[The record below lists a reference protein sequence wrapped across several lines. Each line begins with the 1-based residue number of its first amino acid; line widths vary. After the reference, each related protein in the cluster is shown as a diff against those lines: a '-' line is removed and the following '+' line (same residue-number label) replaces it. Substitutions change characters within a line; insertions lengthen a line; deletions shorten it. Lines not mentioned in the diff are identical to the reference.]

1 MSANSKNYAVVN
13 SSLSISNIITQTKV
27 TKKSIL
33 KKIYKLFNKKYSKLP
48 ESYDINIIDNIIY
61 NEKSHIVATFKDC
74 LISDDIGEFLK
85 RFYKKNESAI
95 RLPKFYEYYD
105 LYSKIFPNYTAFEE
119 GKYLYLNIQRKQRMI
134 DLIEKMELEKKKNEE
149 KSHSYGSDSE
159 SKENV
164 FNTDVINSILNGTNN
179 ESINYLFDID
189 KNDALQDEEIFGK
202 DVNDLLE
209 EINKYEYKGNNNGTD
224 NKIIKL
230 NKNRNEKSN
239 NIIIFNKAIKYNN
252 QLDNNFNYYN
262 KNKDINR
269 IETYKDTVVN
279 KNISIPINLNY
290 SKNKRIIN
298 SNSSSTINNNITYYN
313 DIRGIVTR
321 FFNYPSYQKNIFL
334 NEDNKTNK
342 NYKIEKLEKNL
353 FKIKQKSILFQKNSS
368 QSIST
373 SNQTQKDLSLSKKNA
388 NIIYAKIPVTSS
400 SFKQNQKILR
410 KNIYNSTSYN
420 IHNSNITKYIE
431 KRKKGIT
438 PLTSRNPKNSQLLN
452 ITRKNKSI
460 KNIKGNTLYNS
471 CSVSRNRYSNNIKVH
486 NNKIKSTIIRNDF
499 SQMSKINQSK
509 TNISKPKKILNNQKN
524 KISEEKP
531 KRGYKEINFIRNQ
544 NPRNRNEIKEK
555 ILNSGFNFN
564 KSRNNNVK
572 SINKNNCQKKN
583 EDNSKKWKNLNDS
596 SLKLRIKDIMSVRQN
611 IEQGFNIKNFAKI
624 INAANSNN
632 NKYNL
637 SKTYK
642 NNYVIMKK

>member
-1 MSANSKNYAVVN
+1 MNRTTEKNFQKSSFSNNKNKNSLTKIIKN
-13 SSLSISNIITQTKV
+13 IS
-27 TKKSIL
+27 
-33 KKIYKLFNKKYSKLP
+33 KLFHTKYSEVNMKY
-48 ESYDINIIDNIIY
+48 EHNIIDNIIY
-61 NEKSHIVATFKDC
+61 NEKSHIVATFKDR
-74 LISDDIGEFLK
+74 LIIDDTGEFLK
-85 RFYKKNESAI
+85 RYYLKEESDI
-95 RLPKFYEYYD
+95 RLKKFYEYYA
-105 LYSKIFPNYTAFEE
+105 LYSKIFPNYTAFFE

-353 FKIKQKSILFQKNSS
+353 FKIKQKSIF
-368 QSIST
+368 
-373 SNQTQKDLSLSKKNA
+373 
-388 NIIYAKIPVTSS
+388 
-400 SFKQNQKILR
+400 
-410 KNIYNSTSYN
+410 
-420 IHNSNITKYIE
+420 ITKYIH
-431 KRKKGIT
+431 K
-438 PLTSRNPKNSQLLN
+438 
-452 ITRKNKSI
+452 
-460 KNIKGNTLYNS
+460 
-471 CSVSRNRYSNNIKVH
+471 
-486 NNKIKSTIIRNDF
+486 
-499 SQMSKINQSK
+499 
-509 TNISKPKKILNNQKN
+509 
-524 KISEEKP
+524 
-531 KRGYKEINFIRNQ
+531 
-544 NPRNRNEIKEK
+544 
-555 ILNSGFNFN
+555 
-564 KSRNNNVK
+564 
-572 SINKNNCQKKN
+572 
-583 EDNSKKWKNLNDS
+583 
-596 SLKLRIKDIMSVRQN
+596 
-611 IEQGFNIKNFAKI
+611 
-624 INAANSNN
+624 
-632 NKYNL
+632 
-637 SKTYK
+637 
-642 NNYVIMKK
+642 

>member
-1 MSANSKNYAVVN
+1 MNRTTEKNFQKSSFSNNKNKNSLTKIIKN
-13 SSLSISNIITQTKV
+13 IS
-27 TKKSIL
+27 
-33 KKIYKLFNKKYSKLP
+33 KLFHTKYSEVNMKY
-48 ESYDINIIDNIIY
+48 EHNIIDNIIY
-61 NEKSHIVATFKDC
+61 NEKSHIVATFKDR
-74 LISDDIGEFLK
+74 LIIDDTGEFLK
-85 RFYKKNESAI
+85 RYYLKEESDI
-95 RLPKFYEYYD
+95 RLKKFYEYYA
-105 LYSKIFPNYTAFEE
+105 LYSKIFPNYTAFLE

-388 NIIYAKIPVTSS
+388 NIIYTKIPVTSS

-486 NNKIKSTIIRNDF
+486 NNKIKSTIKRNDF

-572 SINKNNCQKKN
+572 SINKNNCQKKK

>member
-1 MSANSKNYAVVN
+1 MNRTTEKNFQKSSFSNNKNKNSLTKIIKN
-13 SSLSISNIITQTKV
+13 IS
-27 TKKSIL
+27 
-33 KKIYKLFNKKYSKLP
+33 KLFHTKYSEVNMKY
-48 ESYDINIIDNIIY
+48 EHNIIDNIIY
-61 NEKSHIVATFKDC
+61 NEKSHIVATFKDR
-74 LISDDIGEFLK
+74 LIIDDTGEFLK
-85 RFYKKNESAI
+85 RYYLKEESDI
-95 RLPKFYEYYD
+95 RLKKFYEYYA
-105 LYSKIFPNYTAFEE
+105 LYSKIFPNYTAFFE

-368 QSIST
+368 QSIYT

-486 NNKIKSTIIRNDF
+486 NNKIKSTIKRNDF

-572 SINKNNCQKKN
+572 SINKNNCQKKK

-596 SLKLRIKDIMSVRQN
+596 SLKLRIKDIMSVKQN

>member
-1 MSANSKNYAVVN
+1 MNRTTEKNFQKSSFSNNKNKNSLTKIIKN
-13 SSLSISNIITQTKV
+13 IS
-27 TKKSIL
+27 
-33 KKIYKLFNKKYSKLP
+33 KLFHTKYSEVNMKY
-48 ESYDINIIDNIIY
+48 EHNIIDNIIY
-61 NEKSHIVATFKDC
+61 NEKSHIVATFKDL
-74 LISDDIGEFLK
+74 LIIDDTGEFFKRYYLK
-85 RFYKKNESAI
+85 EESDI
-95 RLPKFYEYYD
+95 RLKKFYEYYA
-105 LYSKIFPNYTAFEE
+105 LYSKIFPNYTAFLE

-209 EINKYEYKGNNNGTD
+209 EINKYEYKGSNNGTD

-342 NYKIEKLEKNL
+342 NYKIEKFEKNL

-583 EDNSKKWKNLNDS
+583 EDNSKQWKNLNDS

>member
-1 MSANSKNYAVVN
+1 MNRTTEKNFQKSSFSNNKNKNSLTKIIKN
-13 SSLSISNIITQTKV
+13 IS
-27 TKKSIL
+27 
-33 KKIYKLFNKKYSKLP
+33 KLFHTKYSEVNMKY
-48 ESYDINIIDNIIY
+48 EHNIIDNIIY
-61 NEKSHIVATFKDC
+61 NEKSHIVATFKDR
-74 LISDDIGEFLK
+74 LIIDDTGEFLK
-85 RFYKKNESAI
+85 RYYLKEESDI
-95 RLPKFYEYYD
+95 RLKKFYEYYA
-105 LYSKIFPNYTAFEE
+105 LYSKIFPNYTAFLE

-209 EINKYEYKGNNNGTD
+209 EINKYEYKGSNNGTD

-388 NIIYAKIPVTSS
+388 NIINTKIPVTSS

-572 SINKNNCQKKN
+572 SINKNNCQKKK

-596 SLKLRIKDIMSVRQN
+596 SLKLRIKDIMSVKQN

>member
-1 MSANSKNYAVVN
+1 MNRTTEKNFQKSSFSNNKNKNSLTKIIKN
-13 SSLSISNIITQTKV
+13 IS
-27 TKKSIL
+27 
-33 KKIYKLFNKKYSKLP
+33 KLFHTKYSEVNMKY
-48 ESYDINIIDNIIY
+48 EHNIIDNIIY
-61 NEKSHIVATFKDC
+61 NEKSHIVATFKDR
-74 LISDDIGEFLK
+74 LIIDDTGEFLK
-85 RFYKKNESAI
+85 RYYLKEESDI
-95 RLPKFYEYYD
+95 RLKKFYEYYA
-105 LYSKIFPNYTAFEE
+105 LYSKIFPNYTAFFE

-486 NNKIKSTIIRNDF
+486 NNKIKSTIKRNDF

-572 SINKNNCQKKN
+572 SINKNNCQKKK

-596 SLKLRIKDIMSVRQN
+596 SLKLRIKDIMSVKQN